1 MNQKNSLGLN
11 KCFKDMDD
19 PIELFGEW
27 FNEAKKTEIND
38 PNAVALATAD
48 NKGLP
53 SVRMVL
59 LKDYDK
65 NGFVFYTNLNSK
77 KSLDLKENPSASL
90 CFHWKSLLRQIR
102 LTGAVSKVSEEE
114 ADKYYKTRSYN
125 SRIGAWASQQSEVLK
140 NREQLNDLID
150 EFKKLLISDG
160 FLNLAKDEFSYE
172 IINLI
177 FPQFKNLH
185 LIKNLNKYAKE
196 NIKKVDFVFLISLM
210 IIDGSDNVEYFIYKF
225 NISKKDKKRILFLN
239 DYFKNKNSKIFNT
252 KDLWKVL
259 YFNGKESLLDLI
271 NFQIFKSKKI
281 DKKLLN
287 LLDFFKDKEAP
298 LMPLRAITLMTKYKI
313 PEGKDLGLK
322 LKKIENKWV
331 DNNFKISEKEVQK
344 LINN

>member
-140 NREQLNDLID
+140 NREQLNHLID
-150 EFKKLLISDG
+150 KFKKKYSDENNVPRPDYWSG
-160 FLNLAKDEFSYE
+160 WNLRPTSIEFW
-172 IINLI
+172 L
-177 FPQFKNLH
+177 
-185 LIKNLNKYAKE
+185 
-196 NIKKVDFVFLISLM
+196 
-210 IIDGSDNVEYFIYKF
+210 
-225 NISKKDKKRILFLN
+225 
-239 DYFKNKNSKIFNT
+239 
-252 KDLWKVL
+252 
-259 YFNGKESLLDLI
+259 NGKDRIHQRLI
-271 NFQIFKSKKI
+271 YTKKE
-281 DKKLLN
+281 DQSWEKFLLN
-287 LLDFFKDKEAP
+287 P
-298 LMPLRAITLMTKYKI
+298 
-313 PEGKDLGLK
+313 
-322 LKKIENKWV
+322 
-331 DNNFKISEKEVQK
+331 
-344 LINN
+344 